1 MTRLFKTNLRCFLIS
16 YFLEKKNHTVYTID
30 KEGMH
35 SERGGG
41 KHNIR
46 ECRGSLD
53 LLGSNQGHIALHLT
67 NLAMSSIIA

>member
-1 MTRLFKTNLRCFLIS
+1 M
-16 YFLEKKNHTVYTID
+16 Y
-30 KEGMH
+30 
-35 SERGGG
+35 SERDGG